1 MQGVL
6 LGFVAALGFG
16 TTTVL
21 VRIGLQHMRSSSAVV
36 VSLLVGAI
44 NVMLLAVVLNLD
56 DILNLPFTAF
66 LWFALVG
73 LLHFGMARFLNFT
86 SVSLVGAS
94 RTAAILASSPF
105 FAFIFAVTLGGETL
119 RPPVILG
126 AASISIGLIL
136 IVSRR

>member
-6 LGFVAALGFG
+6 LGFAAALGYG

-21 VRIGLQHMRSSSAVV
+21 VRIGLQYMRSSSAVV

-44 NVMLLAVVLNLD
+44 SVMLLAVVLNLD

-73 LLHFGMARFLNFT
+73 LLHFGMARSLSFM
-86 SVSLVGAS
+86 SVSLVGAAK
-94 RTAAILASSPF
+94 TAAILASSPF

-119 RPPVILG
+119 RLPVILG